1 MRVHILFSL
10 LWLAAGVAHAEWLIQ
25 PDEARMAD
33 APVQTMQPLS
43 LPAQGPR
50 ITVHKPELL
59 NQTRP
64 PVDILVI
71 FAPGDSGAKPDLST
85 LRIHLLKFINID
97 ITDRL
102 KKYLKADRLDVI
114 GAEVPA
120 GSHRVRVSLADANG
134 QESQREFRL
143 VIREE

>member
-1 MRVHILFSL
+1 MRTAILFSL
-10 LWLAAGVAHAEWLIQ
+10 LWLAGTVHADWLIQ

-33 APVQTMQPLS
+33 APVQVIQPMSLS
-43 LPAQGPR
+43 AQGPR
-50 ITVHKPELL
+50 ITVFKPELL

-64 PVDILVI
+64 PVDILVL

-85 LRIHLLKFINID
+85 LRIHLLKFVNID

-102 KKYLKADRLDVI
+102 KKYLKADRLDVV

-120 GSHRVRVSLADANG
+120 GSHRIRVSLSDTNG
-134 QESQREFRL
+134 SESQREFRL
-143 VIREE
+143 VIRED